1 MCERFPQQS
10 GQFGSAG
17 EKHPSSQ
24 EVSTYTLRERLKHT
38 IGALASRITGSKV
51 MSRFTEARERR
62 TARKLEKYRKATE
75 PNRYWAIGRVAHDV
89 AYGLS
94 NSSSDL
100 VVNVPSV
107 YPISPALLDDHRQ
120 VLKEMNDPGYHDR
133 IQRMLDA
140 IDDNDESQSE
150 EVAPLA
156 S

>member
-1 MCERFPQQS
+1 
-10 GQFGSAG
+10 
-17 EKHPSSQ
+17 
-24 EVSTYTLRERLKHT
+24 
-38 IGALASRITGSKV
+38 
-51 MSRFTEARERR
+51 
-62 TARKLEKYRKATE
+62 
-75 PNRYWAIGRVAHDV
+75 V